1 MARGAPPLQRR
12 AAHLGPERRRPQILD
27 VSLRVF
33 RRHGYEATTIE
44 MIARAA
50 RVTRPVVYACYP
62 NKKELFGAL
71 LDREERR
78 LLGQIL
84 QNLPTPAP
92 DDPEGML
99 IEGFTAILRT
109 AALAPDSWGVIFL
122 HEYSSPAM
130 AERVE
135 RAREQLRSHLAEL
148 AKPVLAGGGV
158 EDPGGRLSS
167 LVAHL
172 LLGNAEAGTRLMLT
186 GEEWKPDDLGQLLGR
201 MIAPAL
207 QVLKHQGSAG
217 RDPSAA

>member
-1 MARGAPPLQRR
+1 MDRAAASPQRR

-27 VSLRVF
+27 ISLGLF

-44 MIARAA
+44 MIAGAA

-84 QNLPTPAP
+84 RSLPTPDP
-92 DDPEGML
+92 DDPESML

-109 AALAPDSWGVIFL
+109 AAMAPDSWGVIFL

-130 AERVE
+130 AARVE
-135 RAREQLRSHLAEL
+135 RAREQLRSHLAKL

-158 EDPGGRLSS
+158 EDPGGRLSA

-172 LLGNAEAGTRLMLT
+172 LLGNAEAGTRLMLS
-186 GEEWKPDDLGQLLGR
+186 EDEWTPDNLGALLGR

-207 QVLKHQGSAG
+207 QVLKDESSGRRGSSS
-217 RDPSAA
+217 P